1 MAARAAVLDWAD
13 TAAANPCVP
22 LDHAGAFTYGGTEH
36 NAVATPGG
44 ATFAT
49 CTKLTAQVMAIGGEC
64 GVPKAKLVRGSA
76 GGRRVCKL
84 QLRAGTWALPFEAP
98 GRGETACAPVAAE
111 LLPSQVCNV

>member
-1 MAARAAVLDWAD
+1 MLDWAD

-22 LDHAGAFTYGGTEH
+22 LSHAGAFTYGGTEH

-76 GGRRVCKL
+76 GGGGPPGLQAPSTHMGPGFRGTCERGDCMCARRS
-84 QLRAGTWALPFEAP
+84 R
-98 GRGETACAPVAAE
+98 VAASRD
-111 LLPSQVCNV
+111 LHCMSTV